1 MKGFFNWIDDRTG
14 IAKLTREALFE
25 RIPGGARWRYVW
37 GSTLSFA
44 IMVQFI
50 TGIFLWMG
58 YSSSATTAWESVYY
72 IQNEMSFGSLLRGI
86 HHWTA
91 QIMVI
96 LLVLHLVQVVIDSAY
111 RAPREFNFWF
121 GVILLFITLAISLT
135 GYLLPWDQK
144 GFWATKVATNLAGI
158 VPLIGEDL
166 QKIIIGGSDYG
177 HHTLTR
183 FFALHAGVLPGA
195 LVALIVV
202 HIYLFRRHG
211 ITEAKPATRAGA
223 LYYWSVLGVAFASL
237 TVMAFIFKDNAKP
250 WVPWSIAVVF
260 AAIVVRIAF
269 LFMRGKDDDSARR
282 PRRDGMFWPDQ
293 ILRDAI
299 ACVAVMAAVLFFVFW
314 KGTELTAPADPSQ
327 PYNAARPD
335 WYFMALFQLLKFP
348 VFEGALGLVI
358 GAIVVPSLLVTAVF
372 MMPLIGGA
380 KIGHWVNVVMLY
392 LLIGGFAVLTAMG
405 FNHDANDKEYQ
416 LSVAHAHADAERL
429 NELISMNGG
438 IPPAGAL
445 TLLYKDPKIRGPKL
459 FAANC
464 ASCHPYGDG
473 DGMGG
478 EVKEPTAPDLKGVGS
493 QQWIAGLLD
502 VNRYVSA
509 EYFGNTTF
517 KDGKMAGHLEE
528 IEMLPDDI
536 DAVSAA
542 LASEARVHGY
552 TVPQGGQEFIDSGF
566 DLMFEDLECADC
578 HGIQG
583 EDEGKGPSLT
593 GYMSRDWM
601 VRFIGNPSHADFY
614 GKKND
619 RMPSFLSMKKE
630 DGTVKPGQLSAQD
643 VELIVDWL
651 RQEWPRSGDAQH

>member
-25 RIPGGARWRYVW
+25 RVPGGARWRYVW
-37 GSTLSFA
+37 GSTLTFA

-50 TGIFLWMG
+50 TGVFLWMG
-58 YSSSATTAWESVYY
+58 YSPSATSAWESVYY
-72 IQNEMSFGSLLRGI
+72 IQNEMSFGWLLRGI

-96 LLVLHLVQVVIDSAY
+96 LLLLHLVQVVIDSAY

-121 GVILLFITLAISLT
+121 GVILLFLTLAISLT

-144 GFWATKVATNLAGI
+144 GFWATKVATNLAGV

-166 QKIIIGGSDYG
+166 QKVIVGGSDYG

-211 ITEAKPATRAGA
+211 ITEAKPATRASA
-223 LYYWSVLGVAFASL
+223 LYYWCLLGVVFGAL
-237 TVMAFIFKDNAKP
+237 TVMAFLFKDSAKA
-250 WVPWSIAVVF
+250 WVPWSVAGVL
-260 AAIVVRIAF
+260 AAIVLRIAF
-269 LFMRGKDDDSARR
+269 LFIRGKDDDSARR

-293 ILRDAI
+293 ILKDAI

-335 WYFMALFQLLKFP
+335 WYFMSLFQMLKFS

-358 GAIVVPSLLVTAVF
+358 GAIIVPSILVSAVF
-372 MMPLIGGA
+372 MMPLIGTS
-380 KIGHWVNVVMLY
+380 KVGHWVNVVMLY
-392 LLIGGFAVLTAMG
+392 SLIGGFAVLTAMG
-405 FNHDANDKEYQ
+405 FNHDANDPEYK
-416 LSVAHAHADAERL
+416 LGVANAHAEAERL
-429 NELISMNGG
+429 NELISINGG
-438 IPPAGAL
+438 IPPEGAL

-464 ASCHPYGDG
+464 ASCHPH
-473 DGMGG
+473 GG
-478 EVKEPTAPDLKGVGS
+478 EDGIGGKVQDPSAPDLKGVGS
-493 QQWIAGLLD
+493 HKWIARLLD
-502 VNRYVSA
+502 HKRYISA
-509 EYFGNTTF
+509 EYFGNTAF
-517 KDGKMAGHLEE
+517 KDGKMADHLADLDMLPEE
-528 IEMLPDDI
+528 IE
-536 DAVSAA
+536 AVSAA
-542 LASEARVHGY
+542 LASEAKVHGY
-552 TVPQGGQEFIDSGF
+552 IEPKGGKEFVDSGF

-583 EDEGKGPSLT
+583 EDEGRGPSLT

-601 VRFIGNPSHADFY
+601 IRFVGNPSHADFY
-614 GKKND
+614 GVKND
-619 RMPSFLSMKKE
+619 RMPSFLGMTLK
-630 DGTVKPGQLSAQD
+630 DGTEKPGELSRQD

-651 RQEWPRSGDAQH
+651 RGEWPRSEGGNN